1 MNKKDLYRAIGN
13 IDDEYTVVKR
23 RNNGTVN
30 HENIEV
36 VNEAEGGNA
45 MVVSVRRRKILPHL
59 LAAVL
64 ILAVGVSVAVAVGTG
79 LQKDNDINDE
89 TIQNEE
95 IADENEELIEENHDE
110 DTQNED
116 ASDDMIPDDDNMN
129 GQASCIY
136 EMNPDTGEYEL
147 VFVCTDENNTVP
159 EFAEDFQNPEVIPWS
174 VETALDEIS
183 DYLMET
189 NNLDTRDHGT
199 VMFANGGYRLYLTTD
214 RKLQTYLDDKYKDWY
229 YFPESLS
236 NEGDMIQSAIAVMDY
251 EGHILGV
258 EGKIGEK
265 AAEDNRGFNFAY
277 EGGRHIGSAI
287 TPVTV
292 YGYAVENGLLTPETE
307 FYDEPLSLG
316 IIPDVDYWPR
326 NFDGAPSGGY
336 YPAKYFFKQSIN
348 TLPAQILY
356 NNGNSLVEEIYDFAT
371 KKLHLDL
378 EPEDADY
385 APLAMGWTY
394 TGPGLINLANAYMPY
409 GNGGRYY
416 KASIIS
422 RLEDAETGEILI
434 DNENRDYEQ
443 AVSEETAYIMNDM
456 LSEVIRNGTGTAA
469 SLENAPVAG
478 KTGAVEDWRD
488 LTFVGLTP
496 DYVSA
501 MWIGY
506 DLGGNSWAIESI
518 NSAGLWK
525 NVFGDYADENWSGAS
540 FPK

>member
-45 MVVSVRRRKILPHL
+45 MVVSVRQRKILPHL

-95 IADENEELIEENHDE
+95 TADENEEMIEENQDE
-110 DTQNED
+110 DIQNED
-116 ASDDMIPDDDNMN
+116 TPDENNMN
-129 GQASCIY
+129 DQASCIY
-136 EMNPDTGEYEL
+136 EMNPDTGEYEI
-147 VFVCTDENNTVP
+147 VFVCPYGNRTTD
-159 EFAEDFQNPEVIPWS
+159 EVIPWS
-174 VETALDEIS
+174 VETALNEIS

-189 NNLDTRDHGT
+189 NNLDTRDEGT
-199 VMFANGGYRLYLTTD
+199 AMFADGGYRLYLTTD
-214 RKLQTYLDDKYKDWY
+214 RKIQAHLDDGYKDWY

-236 NEGDMIQSAIAVMDY
+236 DEGQMIQSAFVVMDY

-265 AAEDNRGFNFAY
+265 ATEDNRGFNFAY
-277 EGGRHIGSAI
+277 EGGRQIGSAI

-307 FYDEPLSLG
+307 FYDEPLPLG
-316 IIPDVDYWPR
+316 TISDVDYWPR

-385 APLAMGWTY
+385 APLAMGWTNL
-394 TGPGLINLANAYMPY
+394 GPGVINLANAYMPY

-469 SLENAPVAG
+469 LLENTPVAG

-506 DLGGNSWAIESI
+506 DLGGNSWAIESA
-518 NSAGLWK
+518 NSSAIWK